1 MGEEGHMAT
10 IHQALEMTEMRGPRE
25 GARLPIF
32 VLPSASRDVRDLLA
46 APSG

>member
-1 MGEEGHMAT
+1 MGEEGQMAT
-10 IHQALEMTEMRGPRE
+10 IHQAQETTEMRGPRE

-32 VLPSASRDVRDLLA
+32 VLPSASRRVCDLLA